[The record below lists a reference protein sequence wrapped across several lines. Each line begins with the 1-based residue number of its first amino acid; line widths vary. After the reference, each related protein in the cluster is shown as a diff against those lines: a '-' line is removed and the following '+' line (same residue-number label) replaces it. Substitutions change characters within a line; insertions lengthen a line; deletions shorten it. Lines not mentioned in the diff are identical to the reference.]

1 MVDDDEADKVVEEV
15 AAKPSTNLVSILHSD
30 LKNFTHDRGQWSTEA
45 FGLILLLFGLV
56 SPAFKPFW
64 HIFPIPLLP

>member
-15 AAKPSTNLVSILHSD
+15 AAKSSTDLVSLLHSD
-30 LKNFTHDRGQWSTEA
+30 LKNFTNDHGQWSTEA

-56 SPAFKPFW
+56 LPAFKPFW
-64 HIFPIPLLP
+64 HMFPIPWLP